1 MADFIPVPSTIQA
14 NVRFTIA
21 GQLVEN
27 VLCFEYN
34 TDFKNAADALY
45 TSLETSWWSTLRTAL
60 SNQLTSNGVYMVD
73 LGAQDGPVETYPVF
87 TNPSGASA
95 IGACPNN
102 VAYCVTHRTAK
113 RGRAY
118 RGRTYVVG
126 LPLDKVANSLLDTGN
141 RDTIV
146 SAFNDLRTDAASS
159 SLTFV
164 IASRRLNN
172 APRDTGVATPVEISI
187 GRDLALDSQR
197 RRLPTRGT

>member
-1 MADFIPVPSTIQA
+1 MPPFIPVPNTIQA
-14 NVRFTIA
+14 NIRFTMA
-21 GQLVEN
+21 GQLLEN

-34 TDFKNAADALY
+34 TDFKSAADALY
-45 TSLETSWWSTLRTAL
+45 ASLETAFWSTLRTAL
-60 SNQLTSNGVYMVD
+60 SNQLTSNGTYMVD
-73 LGAQDGPVETYPVF
+73 LNTQDGPVATYPVF

-95 IGACPNN
+95 IGAAPNN

-118 RGRTYVVG
+118 RGRSYIAG
-126 LPLDKVANSLLDTGN
+126 LPLDKVANSLLDPGN

-146 SAFNDLRTDAASS
+146 SAFNDLRADAASS

-164 IASRRLNN
+164 IASRYLNN
-172 APRDTGVATPVEISI
+172 APRVTGVATPVEISV

>member
-1 MADFIPVPSTIQA
+1 MAPFIPVPSTIQA
-14 NVRFTIA
+14 NVRFTMA
-21 GQLVEN
+21 GQLLEN

-34 TDFKNAADALY
+34 TDFKSAADALY
-45 TSLETSWWSTLRTAL
+45 ASLEIAFWSTLRTAL
-60 SNQLTSNGVYMVD
+60 SNQLTSNGTYMVD
-73 LGAQDGPVETYPVF
+73 LSTQDGPVATFPVF

-95 IGACPNN
+95 IGAAPNN

-118 RGRTYVVG
+118 RGRSYIAG
-126 LPLDKVANSLLDTGN
+126 LPLDKVANSLLDPGN

-146 SAFNDLRTDAASS
+146 SAFNDLRADAASN

-164 IASRRLNN
+164 IASRYLNN
-172 APRDTGVATPVEISI
+172 APRVTGVATPVEISV

>member
-1 MADFIPVPSTIQA
+1 MAPFIPVPNTIQA
-14 NVRFTIA
+14 NVRFTMA
-21 GQLVEN
+21 GQLLEN

-34 TDFKNAADALY
+34 TDFKTAADALY
-45 TSLETSWWSTLRTAL
+45 ASLETAFWATLRTAL
-60 SNQLTSNGVYMVD
+60 SNQLTSNGTYMVD
-73 LGAQDGPVETYPVF
+73 LSTQDGPVATYPVF

-95 IGACPNN
+95 IGAAPNN

-118 RGRTYVVG
+118 RGRTYIAG

-146 SAFNDLRTDAASS
+146 SAFNDLRADAASN

-164 IASRRLNN
+164 IASRYLDG
-172 APRDTGVATPVEISI
+172 APRTTGVATPVEISV